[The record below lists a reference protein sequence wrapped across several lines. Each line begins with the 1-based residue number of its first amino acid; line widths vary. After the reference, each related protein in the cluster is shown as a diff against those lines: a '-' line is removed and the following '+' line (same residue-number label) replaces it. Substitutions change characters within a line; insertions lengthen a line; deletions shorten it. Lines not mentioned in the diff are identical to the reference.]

1 MANIEFFFDPVCPWA
16 WITSRWVEEI
26 RRQRPMDVDWKFIAL
41 RIVNEKRNYERDF
54 PPRYDDFH
62 TMGLRLLRVA
72 AAVREAAGPEAIG
85 PYYEAVS
92 GGIHVDRRRDEFLE
106 ADAVIGVLKDL
117 GHDPGLADARLDESW
132 DTVVRAETE
141 DGLARTGGHVGTP
154 IITFAGGQSFFGP
167 VINHVPRG
175 PEALELW
182 DTVERLAN
190 FPGFS
195 ELKRAIREKPVIE
208 R

>member
-1 MANIEFFFDPVCPWA
+1 MADIEFFFDPVCPWA
-16 WITSRWVEEI
+16 WITSRWVEEV
-26 RRQRPMDVDWKFIAL
+26 RRQRPMSVDWKFIAL

-62 TMGLRLLRVA
+62 TMGWRLLRVA
-72 AAVREAAGPEAIG
+72 AALREAEGPEAIG
-85 PYYEAVS
+85 PYYEGVS

-106 ADAVIGVLKDL
+106 ADAVVGVLQDL
-117 GHDPGLADARLDESW
+117 GYDPGLAAARLEEKW

-141 DGLARTGGHVGTP
+141 DGLSRTGGHVGTP
-154 IITFAGGQSFFGP
+154 IITFASGQSFFGP